1 MKKYQPA
8 LAAPLLIGLYGAIRL
23 LPGSKEPEAGWLLG
37 HAALLGGLLFFVP
50 VLLELRRRA
59 ASRLLGTVALV
70 VAGTGLA
77 ASVGQT
83 LIDLWVGMVAVD
95 KADQHR
101 LFAEIQDVPG
111 VLPVFY
117 TALPTLFYLGLL
129 VLLCAAFRRIAL
141 WSPLLVLVLVAT
153 VLMAIDL
160 DLMTPGALL
169 FALALRPLTAPMG
182 PAGPVARPAAQ
193 RQVVSPR

>member
-1 MKKYQPA
+1 MKNHHPA
-8 LAAPLLIGLYGAIRL
+8 LTAPLLIGLYGAIRL

-37 HAALLGGLLFFVP
+37 HAALLAGLLLFVP
-50 VLLELRRRA
+50 VLLELRRRVA
-59 ASRLLGTVALV
+59 ARLLGTVALV

-83 LIDLWVGMVAVD
+83 LIDLWVGVVAVD

-101 LFAEIQDVPG
+101 LFGEIQDVPG

-117 TALPTLFYLGLL
+117 TVLPTLFYLGLL
-129 VLLCAAFRRIAL
+129 VLLGAAFRQVPL
-141 WSPLLVLVLVAT
+141 WSPLLVLAAT
-153 VLMAIDL
+153 VLMAANL

-169 FALALRPLTAPMG
+169 FALGLRPLTV
-182 PAGPVARPAAQ
+182 PAGPPMRPVAA
-193 RQVVSPR
+193 

>member
-37 HAALLGGLLFFVP
+37 HAALLAGLLLFVP
-50 VLLELRRRA
+50 VLLELRRRV

-83 LIDLWVGMVAVD
+83 LIDLWVGAVAVD

-101 LFAEIQDVPG
+101 LFGEIQDVPG

-129 VLLCAAFRRIAL
+129 VLLVAAARQIPL
-141 WSPLLVLVLVAT
+141 WSPLLVLVAT
-153 VLMAIDL
+153 VLMAMDL
-160 DLMTPGALL
+160 DLMTPGAVL
-169 FALALRPLTAPMG
+169 FALALRPLT
-182 PAGPVARPAAQ
+182 VPAAAPA
-193 RQVVSPR
+193 RSVVRSRIVSTR